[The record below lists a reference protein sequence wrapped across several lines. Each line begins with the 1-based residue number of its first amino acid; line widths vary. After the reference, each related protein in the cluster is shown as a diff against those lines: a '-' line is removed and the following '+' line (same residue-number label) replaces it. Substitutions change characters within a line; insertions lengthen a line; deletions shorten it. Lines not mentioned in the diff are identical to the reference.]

1 MGPSDLPSNN
11 LVTIQVCTTTT
22 TTQSIE
28 KDTNGAEV
36 VKFVRSNEPFARN
49 KTLMI
54 QKTLDSLTY

>member
-11 LVTIQVCTTTT
+11 LVTIQVCTT

-54 QKTLDSLTY
+54 QKTLDSLHY